1 MRCLYIPVLAALAM
15 PALAQDFQNFK
26 PAPGTRNYFTVD
38 GAEPT
43 PAWNFVPS
51 IYFNYAMNPLVRR
64 DGNGEITEEIVSD
77 LLSFNALGALGFPYD
92 LELGVDIPLGH
103 ASGDDI
109 QTLGDPGFALGDIRL
124 LPKWRLSPADE
135 AAGVSVVVAV
145 VLPTATGGDGQG
157 ASSIVAEPKVVAD
170 VAFPF
175 LSLAANAGFR
185 YRPGAETVEDL
196 SFGSEFTYGAAV
208 GVPLGT
214 PEWVGLAEL
223 LGSAPVIESKGAS
236 EPLEGHFGVRWFAPA
251 GPVFTLGAGRGFV
264 AGRGSPDVRVS
275 LGVAWDP
282 RPEPAPTPVPAVAPQ
297 DTDGD
302 GLLDPDDQCPRDPED
317 RDGFE
322 DDDGCPDPDNDQDG
336 LLDGADNCPL
346 EPEDKDGFED
356 TDGCPDPDNDQD
368 GIKDVDDKCP
378 IDPEDKDG
386 FQDNDGCPEP
396 DNDHDGILDPD
407 DKCPLE
413 PEVYNEFEDTDGC
426 PDKGEQAKIVVT
438 LQKVEIL
445 EKVYFELD
453 RARIKKESYGVLN
466 QVAAVLKSN
475 TQIKLLRIEG
485 HTDRHGSAAYNDR
498 LSGMRARAVL
508 MYLVKRG
515 IDATRLTSQGFGF
528 STPLRTEETEE
539 ADAVNRRVEFVIVEQ
554 GKP

>member
-356 TDGCPDPDNDQD
+356 TDGCPD
-368 GIKDVDDKCP
+368 
-378 IDPEDKDG
+378 
-386 FQDNDGCPEP
+386 
-396 DNDHDGILDPD
+396 
-407 DKCPLE
+407 
-413 PEVYNEFEDTDGC
+413 
-426 PDKGEQAKIVVT
+426 KGEQAKIVVT